1 MAAAW
6 DPARQVGDCSHPGP
20 IAPPRAV
27 SRMLLPSSAE
37 GDPETRDQRP
47 ETRDQRP
54 ETKTPDVRCQHT
66 RPLDHPTIGRQD
78 PPASRSPRA
87 SPLHLP
93 ASPDAPCTLPPG
105 LAQGR
110 GRGGGDEA
118 RAALEAL
125 RRLHACAA
133 RPAAAAGRKVCV
145 RVCVC
150 VPGLTLGGAAACPLE
165 SRGSCMRA
173 ARESRVAGT
182 LQGGCGELRL
192 ATTARSYSW
201 LRAVRCSR
209 GVHAQP
215 AQSRPP
221 NACPY
226 RAIPHRLQAAAA
238 QRGRRRR
245 HRHGHRHV
253 IATGPPSG
261 VAVLCAQR
269 SVLGR
274 GRLGAGEPVRSRQAY
289 K

>member
-1 MAAAW
+1 M
-6 DPARQVGDCSHPGP
+6 
-20 IAPPRAV
+20 
-27 SRMLLPSSAE
+27 
-37 GDPETRDQRP
+37 
-47 ETRDQRP
+47 
-54 ETKTPDVRCQHT
+54 RCT
-66 RPLDHPTIGRQD
+66 TC
-78 PPASRSPRA
+78 SRSRPKSVRA
-87 SPLHLP
+87 
-93 ASPDAPCTLPPG
+93 C
-105 LAQGR
+105 
-110 GRGGGDEA
+110 
-118 RAALEAL
+118 
-125 RRLHACAA
+125 
-133 RPAAAAGRKVCV
+133 
-145 RVCVC
+145 VCVC

-182 LQGGCGELRL
+182 LRGGYGELRL

-274 GRLGAGEPVRSRQAY
+274 GRLGAGEPVRSRDRRTSNFTTFRVRAIAPQSVFTVYRSHVDWPNTCISCRSKVHFAIDLL
-289 K
+289 